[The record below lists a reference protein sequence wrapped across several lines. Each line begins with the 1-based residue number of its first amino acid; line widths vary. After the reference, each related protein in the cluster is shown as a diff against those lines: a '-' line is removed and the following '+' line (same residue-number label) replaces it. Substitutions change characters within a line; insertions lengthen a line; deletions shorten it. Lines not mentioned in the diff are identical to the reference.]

1 MKASFSASVPCSA
14 RWSWSPLRPPNDA
27 SNSRGPDSLL
37 GGSVTGWGPDSLLGG
52 SGAVAPA
59 LTFSGPRRLRQFRLR
74 WPGLRQR
81 KQAFLAISSAR
92 STSVRGLDPL
102 RPKSLATYRVSW
114 VGSLWTFRLSS
125 IDPASTSMGMTW
137 FRQLLL
143 WLAGEYWG
151 WCVEFAALWAGVR

>member
-59 LTFSGPRRLRQFRLR
+59 LTLSGPRRLRQFRLR

-81 KQAFLAISSAR
+81 KQALLAISSAR
-92 STSVRGLDPL
+92 SASVRGLDPL
-102 RPKSLATYRVSW
+102 YVFWLTE
-114 VGSLWTFRLSS
+114 
-125 IDPASTSMGMTW
+125 PASTSMGTTW
-137 FRQLLL
+137 FRQLLF

-151 WCVEFAALWAGVR
+151 RNAGIAARWAGVR